1 MSITLNGE
9 RFDDILADRRTVGD
23 LSWCTR
29 EWSCPKYRFFGN
41 RTPQQIKDEVLASP
55 RVQRAIAQVSA
66 EQKRPPAEVSEE
78 ARRLL
83 EQMGHNMRMGN
94 IRFLGYLLS
103 KSYKSMYRSIYVHSD
118 GMEQYRKAAS
128 ENPVL
133 LLPTHRSYND
143 FLLMSYVCFYY
154 NVPLP
159 VIAAGMD
166 FLGMPAVTMLLRNGG
181 AFFIRRTFGT
191 DQLYWEVF
199 RQYVHSLIGG
209 SEHALEFFVEGTRS
223 RTAKSLCPRTGLLQ
237 TILEMFFTSRVSD
250 ITVIPI
256 TITYDRTLEERLYAF
271 ELLGVPKP
279 KESTSGLVKARGIL
293 SDDYGNI
300 FIKFGTPLSVRQF
313 CGHSVDRS
321 VHSVHPRFETH
332 VTAEET
338 AACSRLAHWVIKAH
352 HRSLALSAF
361 PLVCLVYQSRT
372 AHQRRRQRGSPPS
385 PSVVTLQ
392 EVARDVLWLR
402 DVVQR
407 LGALVHLKGGNSNQ
421 TNPLSWLRREIRLHS
436 NVFRLTAEGTMELA
450 PADTSAVLPP
460 AVQSEAGAKPAA
472 AALLRIDANT
482 ARTAVP
488 EMMLYHYGNQA
499 LQIVAPVCMTA
510 LALLAT
516 PLPRSQ
522 GAVFENFKKLQ
533 SLLQREFVFEVDKLE
548 ESFLEAVYAL
558 RGLNVLSVLGLEAAS
573 PESASSLH
581 FLASHV
587 TPFLEGLQVVCDFL
601 AEEPPAQVEVPL
613 PELVRKCQC
622 AAEKRLIGGRLSDY
636 RVLSLDLLNNSLVC
650 LCSLGAADK
659 HKRDGAV
666 VLVPKADSI
675 TMVSENIDVFLS
687 AAAKS
692 PTTNGVDL
700 CQAKL

>member
-1 MSITLNGE
+1 MSTGYITLNGE
-9 RFDDILADRRTVGD
+9 RFDDILADRRTAGD

-41 RTPQQIKDEVLASP
+41 RTPQQIKQEVLGSA
-55 RVQRAIAQVSA
+55 RVQRAITEVSA
-66 EQKRPPAEVSEE
+66 EQKRPVAEVSEE
-78 ARRLL
+78 ARRIL

-94 IRFLGYLLS
+94 IRFLGYLFS
-103 KSYKSMYRSIYVHSD
+103 KSYKSMYRAIYVHSE
-118 GMEQYRKAAS
+118 GMERYRKAAA

-191 DQLYWEVF
+191 DRLYWEVF
-199 RQYVHSLIGG
+199 RQYIHSLIAG

-237 TILEMFFTSRVSD
+237 TVLEMFFTSQVSD

-256 TITYDRTLEERLYAF
+256 TITYDRTLEEKLYAF

-293 SDDYGNI
+293 NDDYGNI
-300 FIKFGTPLSVRQF
+300 FIKFGTPMSVRQF
-313 CGHSVDRS
+313 CGRSVDRS

-338 AACSRLAHWVIKAH
+338 AACTRLAHWVVRAH

-361 PLVCLVYQSRT
+361 PLVCLCYQARVS
-372 AHQRRRQRGSPPS
+372 RQRSRGLSQPR
-385 PSVVTLQ
+385 VMLHDLAD
-392 EVARDVLWLR
+392 EALWLR
-402 DVVQR
+402 ELVQR
-407 LGALVHLKGGNSNQ
+407 LGALVHLKGGNNNQ
-421 TNPLSWLRREIRLHS
+421 TNPVTWLRREVRLHS
-436 NVFRLTAEGTMELA
+436 NVFRLKPEGTIELA
-450 PADTSAVLPP
+450 PADTSAVLPVG
-460 AVQSEAGAKPAA
+460 AEANAKPTGT
-472 AALLRIDANT
+472 LLRIEADT
-482 ARTAVP
+482 VKTAVP

-499 LQIVAPVCMTA
+499 LQVVAPVCMA
-510 LALLAT
+510 SLALLAT
-516 PLPRSQ
+516 PPPRSQ
-522 GAVFENFKKLQ
+522 GSVYENFKKLQ

-548 ESFLEAVYAL
+548 ESFLEATYAL
-558 RGLNVLSVLGLEAAS
+558 QSLNVLAVLRLEPAS
-573 PESASSLH
+573 PESTNSLH
-581 FLASHV
+581 FLASHMA
-587 TPFLEGLQVVCDFL
+587 PFLEGLQTVCDFL
-601 AEEPPAQVEVPL
+601 YDQPSDVVEVPL
-613 PELVRKCQC
+613 PELVRRCQC
-622 AAEKRLIGGRLSDY
+622 AAEKRLRQGQLTDY
-636 RVLSLDLLNNSLVC
+636 RVLSLDMLNNCLIC
-650 LCSLGAADK
+650 LCNLGAA
-659 HKRDGAV
+659 HKEKRNGAA
-666 VLVPKADSI
+666 VLIPNADIIAKVLES
-675 TMVSENIDVFLS
+675 IDVFLS
-687 AAAKS
+687 VAS
-692 PTTNGVDL
+692 RSSTNAEL